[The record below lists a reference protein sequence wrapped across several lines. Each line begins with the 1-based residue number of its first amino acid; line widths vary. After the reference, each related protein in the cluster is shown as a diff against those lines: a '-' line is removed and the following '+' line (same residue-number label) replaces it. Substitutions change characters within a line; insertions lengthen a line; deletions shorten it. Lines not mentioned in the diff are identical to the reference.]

1 LLKYLAAASAFS
13 YLGRHLSHLCHV
25 IASPFLLPLTL
36 PQFFNVTHFNPWHDV
51 SRGDNLPET
60 VTGII
65 EIPKGSKGKYELD
78 KDSGLLKLDRVLF
91 SAVHYPAAY
100 GFIPR
105 TYCDD
110 KDPLDILVLCSVDI
124 PHMCV
129 VEAKVIGVMQMLDQ
143 DEEDDKI
150 IAVAAHDV
158 SVNHYNELADLPPYM
173 MLEMQR
179 FFEDYK
185 ALEKKHV
192 EVKQFLGREDAY
204 RIINESVK
212 LYEETFGAEHQLS

>member
-1 LLKYLAAASAFS
+1 MA
-13 YLGRHLSHLCHV
+13 
-25 IASPFLLPLTL
+25 
-36 PQFFNVTHFNPWHDV
+36 HFNPWHDV
-51 SRGDNLPET
+51 ERGENAPA
-60 VTGII
+60 VVNGII

-100 GFIPR
+100 GFIPK

-124 PHMCV
+124 VPMCL
-129 VEAKVIGVMQMLDQ
+129 VEAKVIGVMQMIDQ

-150 IAVAAHDV
+150 IAVAANDV
-158 SVNHYNELADLPPYM
+158 SVNHYNDIADLPPHTL
-173 MLEMQR
+173 LEMQR

-185 ALEKKHV
+185 ALEHKHV
-192 EVKQFLGREDAY
+192 SVERFMGREDAY
-204 RIINESVK
+204 RIIEDSIK
-212 LYEETFGAEHQLS
+212 LYNETFPNGNEQSAASVQQEIIS